1 MHSKLGDRPLAQNL
15 IVVALAFLMYSVL
28 ADVLLHELEL
38 AVVLDVPVNHELPVG
53 IFTTARNLAG
63 LESECL
69 NFHIMVAAALRVMT
83 LPLTLLVEV
92 ESAIVGLKRP
102 LAADSLLIAL
112 AIVMD
117 LVSTLVLLDEMHRA
131 TGSVVAEYLELPN
144 AIMTLPRDLAIL
156 NLEFLNPHLLTRSI
170 LLVPAFPDTHFY
182 LTKSN

>member
-1 MHSKLGDRPLAQNL
+1 M
-15 IVVALAFLMYSVL
+15 
-28 ADVLLHELEL
+28 
-38 AVVLDVPVNHELPVG
+38 
-53 IFTTARNLAG
+53 
-63 LESECL
+63 
-69 NFHIMVAAALRVMT
+69 
-83 LPLTLLVEV
+83 
-92 ESAIVGLKRP
+92 ESAIIGLKRP

-170 LLVPAFPDTHFY
+170 LLVPAFPDAHI
-182 LTKSN
+182 LLN